1 MDTHQKSEE
10 RMLSER
16 ILEGIRKAVRQL
28 YEREAARDGE
38 VVISRDGKVVTVK
51 AKELLK

>member
-1 MDTHQKSEE
+1 MEEIKKSEG
-10 RMLSER
+10 RILSEK

-28 YEREAARDGE
+28 YELEAARDGE

>member
-1 MDTHQKSEE
+1 MEGHDKSEGRILNE
-10 RMLSER
+10 K

-28 YEREAARDGE
+28 YERVAARDGE

-51 AKELLK
+51 AKDLLK